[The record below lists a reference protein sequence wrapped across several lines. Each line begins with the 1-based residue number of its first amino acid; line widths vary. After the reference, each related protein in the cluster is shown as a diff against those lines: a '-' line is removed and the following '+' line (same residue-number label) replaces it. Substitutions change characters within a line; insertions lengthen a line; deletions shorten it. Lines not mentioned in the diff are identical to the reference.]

1 MRQSLMAG
9 SRRRSWELDFAPAMK
24 TSDSKTLNE
33 NKIPS
38 GVRYTPE
45 GIL

>member
-1 MRQSLMAG
+1 MRQALMAG

>member
-9 SRRRSWELDFAPAMK
+9 FRRRSWELDFAPAMK
-24 TSDSKTLNE
+24 VSDSKTLNE

>member
-24 TSDSKTLNE
+24 MSDSKTLNE
-33 NKIPS
+33 NKIPF